1 MKSSFTTKNGKELG
15 EDAFQNEIEK
25 THDPHFTLEIPQEY
39 QCYNNLN
46 RTVVSL
52 RISFV
57 PPRWENSFLG

>member
-46 RTVVSL
+46 RTVVL
-52 RISFV
+52 
-57 PPRWENSFLG
+57 ENI